1 MITFMAKGLAET
13 NKPMEHHGWD
23 DESHEHHGEHAHDG
37 NLRQGVK
44 SRMTGCDERADTNE
58 HDECRQDDRPSV
70 GGQHRPAMGV
80 LIDGALSHEDRIVVT
95 LTKDERAQNDI
106 DDIELDAQQG
116 HDS

>member
-1 MITFMAKGLAET
+1 MAT
-13 NKPMEHHGWD
+13 I
-23 DESHEHHGEHAHDG
+23 
-37 NLRQGVK
+37 VK
-44 SRMTGCDERADTNE
+44 RGKTYYVVYLYTNE

-70 GGQHRPAMGV
+70 GGQHGPTMGV

-106 DDIELDAQQG
+106 NDIELDAQQR